1 MINERI
7 EELKEML
14 NQDGAQNVYQS
25 KEVTLENFIH
35 FLTADDTEAIKLLT
49 QYGVQDMEIF
59 RQALLNDVLNKA
71 RQRNNQR
78 NNNNNV
84 QRGNGIQN
92 RVMNAR
98 NAVFGNNGNIGIV
111 ADNEDNPVEE
121 VILSEE
127 FRKVYEQ
134 AQIVEYKKQNNTE
147 DGEGNQE
154 EIADTDINDI
164 DPSFDSLLKGVS
176 VLCQI
181 ERRNLPIVAFLAQY
195 GFNWQDF
202 LTNRNVL
209 EDLCLNLNQL
219 AKDGKID
226 KVIGREDEILM
237 AAQILG
243 KKKKANPVF
252 LGKPGVGKTAI
263 AEGLAYKI
271 VHQEEGVP
279 HTLSNAVIFALNTT
293 DIVSGT
299 QYRGQFEK
307 RLKELLEALKKMKEE
322 GEVEPI
328 LFIDE
333 IHTIVGTGGAEGT
346 NDMANAI
353 KSALSKG
360 EIRCMGA
367 TTDGEY
373 NKHIMSDAA
382 LKRRFQPIRVYEP
395 SREETIEILTGA
407 KSVFEDRHE
416 LEFSDDAI
424 IRCVD
429 LSIKHIN
436 ETALPDKAI
445 DLMDFAG
452 SMYRIESEEEVEPSH
467 MERALARYKK
477 IPLERIVEKAE
488 DTNEATSLSEKLNT
502 KVFGQNE
509 AIDAICEV
517 IEISKAG
524 MSDDNKPIASFLLT
538 GPTGVG
544 KTETAK
550 QLADLMQVP
559 LQRVDMSEYM
569 EKHAISKLI
578 GTSAGYVGYEDTPL
592 LTKILTETSH
602 CVLLLDEMEKA
613 HPDIHN
619 ILLQAMDN
627 GMVRDG
633 HHNELSFEN
642 VVILMTSN
650 AGAREMQAGGIGLAG
665 TQETG
670 KAKSNKEVDRIFSPE
685 FRGRLDGILQYNSL
699 PIECMGDIV
708 KKRIAVVNEKS
719 GLKRNGLEL
728 ILDKKATDFL
738 IQKGYNKKLGARP
751 LNNAIAVH
759 LEKMVTRELLRGK
772 LKGKKNKKI
781 KVTAKDGKLTLTVP
795 RK

>member
-7 EELKEML
+7 EELKQML
-14 NQDGAQNVYQS
+14 ELDGAQNVYQS
-25 KEVTLENFIH
+25 KEVTLANFMH
-35 FLTADDTEAIKLLT
+35 FITADDVDAIKLLT
-49 QYGVQDMEIF
+49 QYGIQDMDIF
-59 RQALLNDVLNKA
+59 RQALLNDVLNAA
-71 RQRNNQR
+71 RRQNAQRNQNNNQR
-78 NNNNNV
+78 
-84 QRGNGIQN
+84 GNQIQN
-92 RVMNAR
+92 RIINAR
-98 NAVFGNNGNIGIV
+98 NQAFGNGGQIV
-111 ADNEDNPVEE
+111 DEE
-121 VILSEE
+121 APQEVVLSEE
-127 FRKVYEQ
+127 FKKIYEQ
-134 AQIVEYKKQNNTE
+134 AQIVEYKKQNNTPE
-147 DGEGNQE
+147 NENNQE

-164 DPSFDSLLKGVS
+164 DPSFDSLLRGLS

-181 ERRNLPIVAFLAQY
+181 ERRNLPMVAFMAQY

-271 VHQEEGVP
+271 VHEEEGVP
-279 HTLSNAVIFALNTT
+279 HTLSNAVIFSLNTT

-307 RLKELLEALKKMKEE
+307 RLKELLEALKKLKEE
-322 GEVEPI
+322 GEIEPI

-382 LKRRFQPIRVYEP
+382 LKRRFHAIRVYEP
-395 SREETIEILTGA
+395 SRDETIEILTGA
-407 KSVFEDRHE
+407 KSVFEDRHD
-416 LEFSDDAI
+416 LEFTDEAI
-424 IRCVD
+424 VRCVD

-445 DLMDFAG
+445 DLMDFCG
-452 SMYRIESEEEVEPSH
+452 SMYKIESEEEVEPSH
-467 MERALARYKK
+467 MERALSRYKK
-477 IPLERIVEKAE
+477 IPLERIVEKIE
-488 DTNEATSLSEKLNT
+488 DTDEATSLSEKLNT
-502 KVFGQNE
+502 KVFGQAE

-524 MSDDNKPIASFLLT
+524 MSDENKPIASFLLT

-550 QLADLMQVP
+550 QLADLMSVP
-559 LQRVDMSEYM
+559 LQRIDMSEYM

-665 TQETG
+665 GKETG
-670 KAKSNKEVDRIFSPE
+670 LAKSNKEVERIFSPE
-685 FRGRLDGILQYNSL
+685 FRGRLDGILQYNPL
-699 PIECMGDIV
+699 AIECMSDIV
-708 KKRIAVVNEKS
+708 DKRISIVNEKN

-728 ILDKKATDFL
+728 VLDKKAKDFL
-738 IQKGYNKKLGARP
+738 ISKGYNKKLGARP
-751 LNNAIAVH
+751 LNNAIAIH
-759 LEKMVTRELLRGK
+759 LEKMVTQELLRGK
-772 LKGKKNKKI
+772 LKGVKNKKI
-781 KVTAKDGKLTLTVP
+781 KVTSKNGKLSLTVP
-795 RK
+795 KK